1 MNKMKRMLLF
11 TTLTITGVLT
21 GCAGGAP
28 VLQQT
33 AYAQNNGALT
43 QTVTAAGKASDA
55 AITPGSEIM
64 KLEDGFSAVSYDG
77 NYWFDDFLAQG
88 GATNDAGVIDF
99 LTRHMMAGESRPSLR
114 TGGFGC
120 STLAVKSPAGEAL
133 FGRNFDWQPCEA
145 MVVRSRPEGA
155 YASVSTVNMDFIR
168 SGYGAGL
175 SQLPDEVRILIA
187 LYAPLDGMNEKGL
200 AVSVNMI
207 QDYDAICQDTGKPN
221 LTTTTAIRLFLD
233 RAANVEEA
241 LALLGQYDMHSSM
254 GMMVHFALADRS
266 GRSVVVEYID
276 DEMVVTDTPAVTN
289 FYLAEGRKQ
298 GIGTAQSH
306 TRYERLMKRLAEDE
320 AMDMDQVRD
329 ALDSVSKDNFGE
341 FESTEW
347 SIVFNLNNG
356 EACYYHR
363 ENYGNSYVFSVN
375 EEA

>member
-175 SQLPDEVRILIA
+175 SQLPDEVRTLIA
-187 LYAPLDGMNEKGL
+187 LYAPLGG
-200 AVSVNMI
+200 I
-207 QDYDAICQDTGKPN
+207 
-221 LTTTTAIRLFLD
+221 
-233 RAANVEEA
+233 
-241 LALLGQYDMHSSM
+241 GQYDT
-254 GMMVHFALADRS
+254 GL
-266 GRSVVVEYID
+266 
-276 DEMVVTDTPAVTN
+276 
-289 FYLAEGRKQ
+289 
-298 GIGTAQSH
+298 
-306 TRYERLMKRLAEDE
+306 
-320 AMDMDQVRD
+320 
-329 ALDSVSKDNFGE
+329 
-341 FESTEW
+341 
-347 SIVFNLNNG
+347 
-356 EACYYHR
+356 
-363 ENYGNSYVFSVN
+363 
-375 EEA
+375 

>member
-120 STLAVKSPAGEAL
+120 NCPRTL
-133 FGRNFDWQPCEA
+133 
-145 MVVRSRPEGA
+145 
-155 YASVSTVNMDFIR
+155 
-168 SGYGAGL
+168 
-175 SQLPDEVRILIA
+175 
-187 LYAPLDGMNEKGL
+187 
-200 AVSVNMI
+200 
-207 QDYDAICQDTGKPN
+207 
-221 LTTTTAIRLFLD
+221 
-233 RAANVEEA
+233 
-241 LALLGQYDMHSSM
+241 
-254 GMMVHFALADRS
+254 
-266 GRSVVVEYID
+266 
-276 DEMVVTDTPAVTN
+276 
-289 FYLAEGRKQ
+289 
-298 GIGTAQSH
+298 
-306 TRYERLMKRLAEDE
+306 
-320 AMDMDQVRD
+320 
-329 ALDSVSKDNFGE
+329 
-341 FESTEW
+341 
-347 SIVFNLNNG
+347 
-356 EACYYHR
+356 
-363 ENYGNSYVFSVN
+363 
-375 EEA
+375 